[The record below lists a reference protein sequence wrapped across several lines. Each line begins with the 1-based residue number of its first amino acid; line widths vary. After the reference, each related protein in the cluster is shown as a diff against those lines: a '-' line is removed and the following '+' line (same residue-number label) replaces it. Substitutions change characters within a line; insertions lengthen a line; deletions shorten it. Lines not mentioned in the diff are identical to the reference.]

1 MVFDMNLEGHAPEA
15 MLEEYSRGA
24 LPDAEVECFEE
35 HLLVCPQCQDNLAEM
50 DAFVDATRRAA
61 ARLREEQAVLAAQKG
76 GVRSWFPHP
85 AWLAAAAALAV
96 LLVGGADLWRAG
108 RRSEPA
114 FSVYLEAERGGDTP
128 MSSRVP
134 AARPLRIHLD
144 PTGLPA
150 LKFYRVE
157 IVGSSGAPVFEA
169 TSARGEGDLVIETT
183 KPLAAAG
190 YWVRLYEPG
199 PAGALLREF
208 GLRVD

>member
-1 MVFDMNLEGHAPEA
+1 MNLDGHAPEA

-24 LPDAEVECFEE
+24 LPDAEAERFEE

-61 ARLREEQAVLAAQKG
+61 ARLREEQAVLAAKQG
-76 GVRSWFPHP
+76 GVWSWFPHP
-85 AWLAAAAALAV
+85 AWLAAAAGLAI

-114 FSVYLEAERGGDTP
+114 FSVYLQAERGGETP
-128 MSSRVP
+128 TNSRVP

-144 PTGLPA
+144 SAGLPA
-150 LKFYRVE
+150 LSFYRVE
-157 IVGSSGAPVFEA
+157 IVEASGAPVFEA
-169 TSARGEGDLVIETT
+169 VSARGEGDLIVETP
-183 KPLAAAG
+183 KPLAAAR

-199 PAGALLREF
+199 QAGALLREF

>member
-1 MVFDMNLEGHAPEA
+1 MSLDGHAPEA
-15 MLEEYSRGA
+15 MLEEYSQGM
-24 LPDAEVECFEE
+24 LPDAETECFEE

-50 DAFVDATRRAA
+50 DAFVDAARRAA
-61 ARLREEQAVLAAQKG
+61 SRLREEQAVLAVKP
-76 GVRSWFPHP
+76 GVWSWFPHR
-85 AWLAAAAALAV
+85 AWLAAAAGLAI

-114 FSVYLEAERGGDTP
+114 FPVYLQAERGGETP
-128 MSSRVP
+128 TNSRVP

-144 PTGLPA
+144 PAGLPA

-157 IVGSSGAPVFEA
+157 IVDSSGAPVFQA
-169 TSARGEGDLVIETT
+169 VTPRGAGDLIVETAR
-183 KPLAAAG
+183 PFAAAR